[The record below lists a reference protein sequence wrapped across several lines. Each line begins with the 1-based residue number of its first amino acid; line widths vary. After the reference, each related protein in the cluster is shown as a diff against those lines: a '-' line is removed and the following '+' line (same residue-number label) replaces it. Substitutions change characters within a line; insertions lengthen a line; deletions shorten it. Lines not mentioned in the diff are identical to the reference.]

1 VSYEQYKSSS
11 QSLVEQLE
19 GMQDIYV
26 FGTRSGEVTFMSK
39 GKDSNAWG
47 RASFVNNQLSEIV
60 FVPDTIETYR
70 GIELEWYK
78 LSNIPEEGLVA
89 YAYREYAY
97 QSRNDVGQVGP
108 AKLTE
113 DESYYRLIDDISTL
127 LRSSRFEGTD
137 EGTEK
142 NIPQERFE
150 RLQKAKSIAGRIL
163 YSLGGYNV
171 LGPTFPIF
179 PRRHNKRLE

>member
-1 VSYEQYKSSS
+1 
-11 QSLVEQLE
+11 
-19 GMQDIYV
+19 MQDIYV
-26 FGTRSGEVTFMSK
+26 FGTRSGEVTFISK

-78 LSNIPEEGLVA
+78 LRNIPEEGLVA

-97 QSRNDVGQVGP
+97 QSRSDVGQVGP

-113 DESYYRLIDDISTL
+113 DENYYRLIDDISAS
-127 LRSSRFEGTD
+127 LRNSRFEGTD
-137 EGTEK
+137 ESAEK
-142 NIPQERFE
+142 NIPLDRFE
-150 RLQKAKSIAGRIL
+150 RLQRAKLIAGRIL

-179 PRRHNKRLE
+179 PRRHNKTLE